1 MKCKI
6 DCAGYNTLL
15 QPTDWRY
22 ASAIV
27 GLIRY
32 LEFHNI
38 KYTCLSDIG
47 DRPPEAIVGFDGI
60 LYNSEDVT
68 AERYLLFVESFFQ
81 SDMTHLSILNAL
93 EESEFDND
101 KIKYI
106 NDLVK
111 RKKIMQTV
119 LKNTKFD
126 GKNKDYFIQV
136 ITDNRLTI
144 IKEIYKNG
152 KNLYADFSN
161 PNLLLSEEQPHCRL
175 AGYNVDEGR
184 KTKFLGFCFSKDS
197 FVGSDIE
204 EFDFI
209 PFAFSNPD
217 MYETYFINNNYSIKS
232 LVSTNDWLS
241 RKFAKI
247 EIGDSRDKLLSVLKN
262 SGSFI
267 DYDVEII
274 SKNRDDDFYKTLF
287 VRTERLRFLGELS
300 DKALNFK
307 YKFGENNWFNLEREV
322 YERCLNNVCLDDL
335 ILLMLKLYFD
345 PDSNRTV
352 VKART
357 DTLIDINQSWKGN
370 IIMTEIESAK
380 NMGFRVSQE
389 LVRQKKGNKIN
400 SYKQKIIGALTAHD
414 YDRVKEV
421 ILSLSSYVGMEFPFF
436 YTFLEDAEENKEI
449 AMAFASALI
458 DKTKDNKKEN

>member
-1 MKCKI
+1 M
-6 DCAGYNTLL
+6 
-15 QPTDWRY
+15 
-22 ASAIV
+22 
-27 GLIRY
+27 
-32 LEFHNI
+32 
-38 KYTCLSDIG
+38 
-47 DRPPEAIVGFDGI
+47 
-60 LYNSEDVT
+60 
-68 AERYLLFVESFFQ
+68 
-81 SDMTHLSILNAL
+81 
-93 EESEFDND
+93 
-101 KIKYI
+101 
-106 NDLVK
+106 
-111 RKKIMQTV
+111 
-119 LKNTKFD
+119 
-126 GKNKDYFIQV
+126 
-136 ITDNRLTI
+136 
-144 IKEIYKNG
+144 
-152 KNLYADFSN
+152 
-161 PNLLLSEEQPHCRL
+161 
-175 AGYNVDEGR
+175 
-184 KTKFLGFCFSKDS
+184 
-197 FVGSDIE
+197 
-204 EFDFI
+204 
-209 PFAFSNPD
+209 
-217 MYETYFINNNYSIKS
+217 
-232 LVSTNDWLS
+232 
-241 RKFAKI
+241 
-247 EIGDSRDKLLSVLKN
+247 
-262 SGSFI
+262 
-267 DYDVEII
+267 
-274 SKNRDDDFYKTLF
+274 F

-307 YKFGENNWFNLEREV
+307 YKFGENYWFNLEREV

-357 DTLIDINQSWKGN
+357 DTLIDINQSGKGN